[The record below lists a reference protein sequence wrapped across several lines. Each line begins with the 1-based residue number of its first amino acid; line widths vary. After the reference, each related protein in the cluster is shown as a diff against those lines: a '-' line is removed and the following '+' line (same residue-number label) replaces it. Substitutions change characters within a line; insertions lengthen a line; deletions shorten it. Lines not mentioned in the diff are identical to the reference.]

1 MRGETSA
8 TRGPSARK
16 EPGVPVTVDARV
28 EAVPAASPGELDER
42 WALVLPHQERLRRIA
57 SRRLACKDEVD
68 DVVQEAMLRA
78 VTFERLDPAYAGQFL
93 TTVTVRLC
101 ADVQRDRA
109 RQLRVG
115 VRDALRTVEPG
126 EPHDTLLDQ
135 EEARWLYGECLKL
148 PARECAVVLARASG
162 MSVKETATK
171 LGVGTKSAEAA
182 LTKARHRM
190 RRVAQSAGITVLGLL
205 KRVRYAGTPAAVAAG
220 VTAATVGGMVGGFV
234 LDHPERR
241 APKAPVAAAPAVP
254 FRAATVTVPQADPAG
269 TVVSVARKPVA
280 PAPAAKPQETTGR
293 TGGRER
299 APEIDTPPVG
309 DPGLVG
315 TDEGIKGREERE
327 DESFE
332 ESLVKCVS
340 EVLTIDPDS
349 PLCDAEA

>member
-1 MRGETSA
+1 M
-8 TRGPSARK
+8 
-16 EPGVPVTVDARV
+16 PVTADARV
-28 EAVPAASPGELDER
+28 EAVPAASSEELDAR

-57 SRRLACKDEVD
+57 SRRLGCRDEVD

-148 PARECAVVLARASG
+148 PARECAVMLARASG
-162 MSVKETATK
+162 LSVKETATT

-190 RRVAQSAGITVLGLL
+190 RRVAQSAGVAVLGVL
-205 KRVRYAGTPAAVAAG
+205 KRARYAGAPAAVAAG
-220 VTAATVGGMVGGFV
+220 VTAATVGGIVGGFV
-234 LDHPERR
+234 LDDPERR
-241 APKAPVAAAPAVP
+241 APRPAAEAPAVP
-254 FRAATVTVPQADPAG
+254 FTPANTRVTIPEADP
-269 TVVSVARKPVA
+269 VVSTAVRVVTQAPPVTAEKPPVV
-280 PAPAAKPQETTGR
+280 TGD
-293 TGGRER
+293 GGGG
-299 APEIDTPPVG
+299 APEIETPPVG

-315 TDEGIKGREERE
+315 TDEGVKGGEERV

-332 ESLVKCVS
+332 ESLTKCVQ
-340 EVLTIDPDS
+340 EILTVDPEH
-349 PLCDAEA
+349 PLCDPE

>member
-1 MRGETSA
+1 M
-8 TRGPSARK
+8 
-16 EPGVPVTVDARV
+16 PVTVDARV
-28 EAVPAASPGELDER
+28 EAVPAASPEDLDAR

-57 SRRLACKDEVD
+57 TRRLSCRDEVD

-93 TTVTVRLC
+93 TSVTVRLC

-126 EPHDTLLDQ
+126 NPHDTLLDRD
-135 EEARWLYGECLKL
+135 EARWLYGECLKL
-148 PARECAVVLARASG
+148 PARECAVMLARASG
-162 MSVKETATK
+162 LSVKETATS

-190 RRVAQSAGITVLGLL
+190 RRVAQSAGVTVLGLL
-205 KRVRYAGTPAAVAAG
+205 KRIRYAGTPAAVAAG
-220 VTAATVGGMVGGFV
+220 VTAATVGGLVGGAF

-241 APKAPVAAAPAVP
+241 PPRPAVAAPAP
-254 FRAATVTVPQADPAG
+254 
-269 TVVSVARKPVA
+269 PVA
-280 PAPAAKPQETTGR
+280 PVTSFVAGPEADPVGTVTRAVQQAAPVDVHKPPAVAGGGGGTTSPDI
-293 TGGRER
+293 E
-299 APEIDTPPVG
+299 TPPVG

-315 TDEGIKGREERE
+315 TEEGVKAGEQRE

-332 ESLVKCVS
+332 ESLASCVQ
-340 EVLTIDPDS
+340 EILTIDPDH
-349 PLCDAEA
+349 PLCDPE